1 MWPRFF
7 TTLNDASAA
16 FSGDARE
23 MLIFQLLIRVLCDMS
38 SGPVSG
44 SSLPK
49 KQDFRR
55 PAIHKVGEVA
65 GLAGYLL
72 PADHN
77 LETLIRQA
85 GNQNALT

>member
-1 MWPRFF
+1 
-7 TTLNDASAA
+7 
-16 FSGDARE
+16 
-23 MLIFQLLIRVLCDMS
+23 
-38 SGPVSG
+38 
-44 SSLPK
+44 
-49 KQDFRR
+49 
-55 PAIHKVGEVA
+55 VGEVA